1 MHMLA
6 LPLVALPFVA
16 SLLAMHPEPPS
27 RVDIKAV
34 RAALDVAPE
43 VGEGVVVWLP
53 TGAAGDEPFEAW
65 SSPVM
70 APGLGARYPE
80 IRTYAARSLPDP
92 GVSARIDLSHNGLH
106 AIVLRG
112 GRGELLSAVPGEPG
126 LVTRGLVGRGHEGWE
141 CLVSGGPGGEAPAWT
156 ERGPLAVRRLR
167 AAVACTGEFTADASA
182 AQGRAPNLA
191 DGLAAVVTM
200 VNRANAL
207 LERDVAVRLELVPNN
222 DVLIFVDPATDPY
235 SATDSGANLSANMSA
250 CAARIGNANFD
261 IGHLLTRIPGG
272 VAYLQAPCTNTRA
285 GGVSGLPRTDTG
297 DPFDPQVL
305 MHEVGHQLGA
315 NHTFNGSVDRCLNN
329 RNGSTAWEPG
339 SGTTIL
345 SYAGGCPVGNVPP
358 GDNIVI
364 NRDVMYHSG
373 NLLEM
378 RAWLAGGGATCGT
391 PLAVANQAPLLGSLP
406 PAAGLAIPVGTP
418 FELSATV
425 SDPNGDAVTHSWEQ
439 CDLGPQQPLTGADNG
454 LSPLFRCF
462 EPRLDAARAFPQW
475 SDILGGVATPGE
487 RLPQFAPATRK
498 FRLVARDNF
507 PGAGG
512 VTISHNIEVQVVQ
525 GAGPFV
531 VTAPGAGQTVTGRAV
546 VRWDV
551 AGTDLAPINATQVAV
566 DLSLDGGVTFGTV
579 LGASEAND
587 GEAALDF
594 PAVDAAS
601 ARVRVRAAAGVFFAV
616 SGEFT
621 LLACEPD
628 YNGDG
633 AVDQDDVSRL
643 LSIVGGGPND
653 QGLDPD
659 FNRDGAVDQDDVTAL
674 VHMVAGGGCP

>member
-1 MHMLA
+1 MLMISLVASMLA
-6 LPLVALPFVA
+6 L
-16 SLLAMHPEPPS
+16 HPEPPA
-27 RVDIKAV
+27 RLDIVAV
-34 RAALDVAPE
+34 RAALEAAPE
-43 VGEGVVVWLP
+43 VGEGAVVWLP
-53 TGAAGDEPFEAW
+53 TAREGDEPFEAW

-70 APGLGARYPE
+70 APELGAKYPQ
-80 IRTYAARSLPDP
+80 IRTYAARSLREP
-92 GVSARIDLSHNGLH
+92 GVTARIDLSQNGLH

-112 GRGELLSAVPGEPG
+112 GRGELLSAVPGDPA
-126 LVTRGLVGRGHEGWE
+126 LVTRGGVGQGYEGWE
-141 CLVSGGPGGEAPAWT
+141 CLVPAGEGSGAPAWS
-156 ERGPLAVRRLR
+156 ERGPLTLRRLR
-167 AAVACTGEFTADASA
+167 AAVACTGEFTTDASA
-182 AQGRAPNLA
+182 AQGRATNLA

-222 DVLIFVDPATDPY
+222 DLLVFLNPATDPY
-235 SATDSGANLSANMSA
+235 SGTDSGANLSANIST
-250 CAARIGNANFD
+250 CSSRIGNTNFD
-261 IGHLLTRIPGG
+261 IGHVLTRIPGG
-272 VAYLQAPCTNTRA
+272 VAYLQAPCTNNRA

-305 MHEVGHQLGA
+305 MHELGHQLGA
-315 NHTFNGSVDRCLNN
+315 NHTFNGSIDRCLNN

-358 GDNIVI
+358 GDNIVV

-373 NLLEM
+373 SLLEM
-378 RAWLAGGGATCGT
+378 RAWLAGGGATCGSQ
-391 PLAVANQAPLLGSLP
+391 LAVANRAPLLDSVP
-406 PAAGLAIPVGTP
+406 PATGLAIPIGTP
-418 FELSATV
+418 FELAAAV
-425 SDPNGDAVTHSWEQ
+425 SDPNGDGVTHSWEQ
-439 CDLGPQQPLTGADNG
+439 FDLGPQQPLTGADNG

-462 EPRLDAARAFPQW
+462 APRAEAARVFPQW
-475 SDILGGVATPGE
+475 SDILSGVATPGE

-531 VTAPGAGQTVTGRAV
+531 VTAPTTGQVRSGSGT

-551 AGTDLAPINATQVAV
+551 AGTALAPLNATQVKI
-566 DLSLDGGVTFGTV
+566 DLSLDGGATFGTV
-579 LGASEAND
+579 LSESEPND
-587 GEAALDF
+587 GEATVDF
-594 PAVDAAS
+594 PGVDSAA
-601 ARVRVRAAAGVFFAV
+601 ARVRVRAIGGVFFAV

-633 AVDQDDVSRL
+633 AVDQDDVSGL
-643 LSIVGGGPND
+643 ISIVGGGPND

-674 VHMVAGGGCP
+674 VHTVAGGGCP

>member
-1 MHMLA
+1 MHMLF
-6 LPLVALPFVA
+6 LPLVA
-16 SLLAMHPEPPS
+16 SMLAIHLEPAAP
-27 RVDIKAV
+27 VDIKAL
-34 RAALDVAPE
+34 RAALDAAPE
-43 VGEGVVVWLP
+43 VGDGVVVWLP
-53 TGAAGDEPFEAW
+53 TGAAGEEPFEVW

-70 APGLGARYPE
+70 APELGVRYPE
-80 IRTYAARSLPDP
+80 IRTYAARSLRDLS
-92 GVSARIDLSHNGLH
+92 VAARIDLSHNGLH

-112 GRGELLSAVPGEPG
+112 GHGELLSAVPGEPG
-126 LVTRGLVGRGHEGWE
+126 LVTRGLVGRGYEGWE
-141 CLVSGGPGGEAPAWT
+141 CLVPGEVGGEAPTWT
-156 ERGPLAVRRLR
+156 DRGPLSVRRLR

-207 LERDVAVRLELVPNN
+207 LERDVAVTLQLVPNN
-222 DVLIFVDPATDPY
+222 DVLIFLDPATDPY
-235 SATDSGANLSANMSA
+235 SATDSGANLSANISA

-261 IGHLLTRIPGG
+261 IGHVLTRIPGG
-272 VAYLQAPCTNTRA
+272 VAYLRAPCTNNRA

-345 SYAGGCPVGNVPP
+345 SYAGGCPVGNLPP

-373 NLLEM
+373 SLLEM
-378 RAWLAGGGATCGT
+378 QAWLGGGGATCGT
-391 PLAVANQAPLLGSLP
+391 PLAVGNQAPSLDSMP
-406 PAAGLAIPVGTP
+406 PAAGLVIPPGTP

-425 SDPNGDAVTHSWEQ
+425 SDPNGDAVTYSWEQ
-439 CDLGPQQPLTGADNG
+439 FDLGPQQPLTGSDNG
-454 LSPLFRCF
+454 FSPLFRCF
-462 EPRLDAARAFPQW
+462 EPNPDPARVFPQW

-487 RLPQFAPATRK
+487 RLSQFAPATRK

-512 VTISHNIEVQVVQ
+512 VTISHNIEVQVVP
-525 GAGPFV
+525 GTGPFM
-531 VTAPGAGQTVTGRAV
+531 VTAPAAGQAVTGRAL

-551 AGTDLAPINATQVAV
+551 AGTALAPINESNVMV
-566 DLSLDGGVTFGTV
+566 DLSLDGGATFGTV
-579 LGASEAND
+579 LSASEAND

-594 PAVDAAS
+594 PAVDAAA
-601 ARVRVRAAAGVFFAV
+601 ARVRVRAAAGIFFAV

-643 LSIVGGGPND
+643 ISIVGGGPND

-659 FNRDGAVDQDDVTAL
+659 FNRDGIMDQDDVTAL
-674 VHMVAGGGCP
+674 VHAVAGGGCP

>member
-1 MHMLA
+1 MHMLP
-6 LPLVALPFVA
+6 LSLVA
-16 SLLAMHPEPPS
+16 SMLAVQPEPPFP
-27 RVDIKAV
+27 VDIGAV
-34 RAALDVAPE
+34 RDALDAAPE
-43 VGEGVVVWLP
+43 AGDGVVVWLP
-53 TGAAGDEPFEAW
+53 TGGADEEPFEVW

-70 APGLGARYPE
+70 APELGARYPA
-80 IRTYAARSLPDP
+80 IRTYAARSLRDLS
-92 GVSARIDLSHNGLH
+92 VSARIDLSHNGLH

-126 LVTRGLVGRGHEGWE
+126 LVTRGLVGSGHEGWE
-141 CLVSGGPGGEAPAWT
+141 CLVPGGVGGASPTWS

-222 DVLIFVDPATDPY
+222 DVLIFLDPATDPY
-235 SATDSGANLSANMSA
+235 SGTDSGANLSANIST
-250 CAARIGNANFD
+250 CAARIGNANFE
-261 IGHLLTRIPGG
+261 IGHVLTRIPGG
-272 VAYLQAPCTNTRA
+272 VAYLRAPCTNNRA
-285 GGVSGLPRTDTG
+285 GGVSGLPRTNTG

-305 MHEVGHQLGA
+305 MHELGHQLGA

-358 GDNIVI
+358 GDNIVV

-373 NLLEM
+373 SLLEM
-378 RAWLAGGGATCGT
+378 QAWLGGSGASCGA
-391 PLAVANQAPLLGSLP
+391 PLAVANQPPLLDILP
-406 PAAGLAIPVGTP
+406 PAAGLAVPPGTP
-418 FELSATV
+418 FELWATV

-439 CDLGPQQPLTGADNG
+439 FDLGPQQPLTGADNG

-462 EPRLDAARAFPQW
+462 EPRLDAARVFPQW

-507 PGAGG
+507 PSAGG

-525 GAGPFV
+525 GTGPFL
-531 VTAPGAGQTVTGRAV
+531 VTAPVAGQTVSGRTV

-551 AGTDLAPINATQVAV
+551 AGTDLAPISATHVAV
-566 DLSLDGGVTFGTV
+566 DLSLDGGATFGIV
-579 LGASEAND
+579 LNASETND
-587 GEAALDF
+587 GEATLSF
-594 PAVDAAS
+594 PAVDAAA
-601 ARVRVRAAAGVFFAV
+601 ARIRVRAAAGIFFAV
-616 SGEFT
+616 SGEFM
-621 LLACEPD
+621 LVACEPD
-628 YNGDG
+628 YTGDG
-633 AVDQDDVSRL
+633 SVDQDDVSRL
-643 LSIVGGGPND
+643 ISIVGGGPND
-653 QGLDPD
+653 QGIDPD

-674 VHMVAGGGCP
+674 VHTVAGGGCP

>member
-1 MHMLA
+1 MLMLSLPLLASMLA
-6 LPLVALPFVA
+6 L
-16 SLLAMHPEPPS
+16 HPEPPA
-27 RVDIKAV
+27 RVDIV
-34 RAALDVAPE
+34 GLRAALEAAPE
-43 VGEGVVVWLP
+43 AGEGVLVWLP
-53 TGAAGDEPFEAW
+53 TAHAGDEPFEAW

-70 APGLGARYPE
+70 APELGAKHPQ
-80 IRTYAARSLPDP
+80 IRTYAARGLREP
-92 GVSARIDLSHNGLH
+92 GVTARIDLSQNGLH

-112 GRGELLSAVPGEPG
+112 GRGELLSAVPGDPG
-126 LVTRGLVGRGHEGWE
+126 LVTRGLVGRGYEGWE
-141 CLVSGGPGGEAPAWT
+141 CLVPAGMGAGAPVWS
-156 ERGPLAVRRLR
+156 ERGPLTLRRLR
-167 AAVACTGEFTADASA
+167 AAVACTGEFTTDASA

-222 DVLIFVDPATDPY
+222 DLLIFLNPATDPY
-235 SATDSGANLSANMSA
+235 SGTNSGANLSANIST
-250 CAARIGNANFD
+250 CSSRIGNTNFD
-261 IGHLLTRIPGG
+261 IGHVLTRIPGG
-272 VAYLQAPCTNTRA
+272 VAYLQAPCTNNRA

-305 MHEVGHQLGA
+305 MHELGHQLGA
-315 NHTFNGSVDRCLNN
+315 NHTFNGSIDRCLNN

-373 NLLEM
+373 SLLEM
-378 RAWLAGGGATCGT
+378 RAWLAGGGATCGSQ
-391 PLAVANQAPLLGSLP
+391 LAVANQAPLLDSMP
-406 PAAGLAIPVGTP
+406 PATGLAIPTGTP
-418 FELSATV
+418 FELSAAV
-425 SDPNGDAVTHSWEQ
+425 SDPNGDGVTNSWEQ
-439 CDLGPQQPLTGADNG
+439 FDLGPQQPLTGADNG

-462 EPRLDAARAFPQW
+462 APRAEAARVFPQW

-487 RLPQFAPATRK
+487 RLPQFTPATRK

-525 GAGPFV
+525 GTGPFV
-531 VTAPGAGQTVTGRAV
+531 VTAPATGQVRTGRGT

-551 AGTDLAPINATQVAV
+551 AGTSLAPLSVTQVRI
-566 DLSLDGGVTFGTV
+566 DLSLDGGATFGTV
-579 LGASEAND
+579 LSESEPND
-587 GEAALDF
+587 GEASVDF
-594 PAVDAAS
+594 PAADAAA
-601 ARVRVRAAAGVFFAV
+601 ARVRVRAIGGIFFAV

-628 YNGDG
+628 YSGDG
-633 AVDQDDVSRL
+633 TVDQDDVSRL
-643 LSIVGGGPND
+643 ISIVAGGPND

-659 FNRDGAVDQDDVTAL
+659 FNRDGAVDQDDVTSL
-674 VHMVAGGGCP
+674 VHTVAGGGCP